1 MNYDYV
7 YTVFTPTFNRAN
19 TLSRVFDSLKAQTF
33 KDFEWI
39 IVDDGSTDDTK
50 AVIENFIKNSD
61 FPITYIFQENQ
72 GKHIAWNKGV
82 SLAKG
87 EFFVCADSDDA
98 FTPNALEFMLKV
110 WKEIPSEKQHLYKGV
125 SCRCFCEDGLAEKGQ
140 VLPCKE
146 DGNLTPYLDISSL
159 DLTYK
164 LKFNAELWGMNK
176 TSVLREYPFPEEKG
190 LRYYPEN
197 YIWNNMGKKYICR
210 FVNKPLRLYYHDQI
224 NATTYSKKNTRFRE
238 NYFLW
243 LHILNDLIDYRS
255 CDKKTYLKALVG
267 ITRDAIL
274 SKRKLGKTLGK
285 IKRNRDRVFAVLLLP
300 VALALAIVKK

>member
-1 MNYDYV
+1 MDYLYT

-19 TLSRVFDSLKAQTF
+19 TLHRVYESLKAQTF

-39 IVDDGSTDDTK
+39 IVDDGSKDDTETVVK
-50 AVIENFIKNSD
+50 NFIENSN
-61 FPITYIFQENQ
+61 FPITYTYQENQ

-87 EFFVCADSDDA
+87 KFFVCADSDDS
-98 FTPNALEFMLKV
+98 FLPNSLEFMLKV
-110 WKEIPSEKQHLYKGV
+110 WNEIPAEKQELYKGV
-125 SCRCFCEDGLAEKGQ
+125 SCRCFGEDGLPEKGQ
-140 VLPCKE
+140 VLPCEE

-164 LKFNAELWGMNK
+164 VKFNAELWGMNK
-176 TSVLREYPFPEEKG
+176 TSVLKEYPFPEEKG

-197 YIWNNMGKKYICR
+197 YIWDEIAKKYICR
-210 FVNKPLRLYYHDQI
+210 FVNTPLRLYYHDQI
-224 NATTYSKKNTRFRE
+224 NATTYSRKNTRFNE
-238 NYFLW
+238 NYFAW
-243 LHILNDLIDYRS
+243 LHILNDLIDYRKY
-255 CDKKTYLKALVG
+255 DKKTYLKALIG

-285 IKRNRDRVFAVLLLP
+285 INRKRDRVLAVLLLP
-300 VALALAIVKK
+300 FALILAMVK